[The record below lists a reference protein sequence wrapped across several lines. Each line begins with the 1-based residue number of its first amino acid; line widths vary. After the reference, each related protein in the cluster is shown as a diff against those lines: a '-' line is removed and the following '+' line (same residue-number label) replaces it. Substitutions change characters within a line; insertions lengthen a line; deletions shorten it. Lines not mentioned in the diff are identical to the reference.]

1 MNRWFDCNF
10 NYNKHSTNAQNLSF
24 RCSTPE
30 IMHSVK
36 LPKLVHCTFNL
47 NVTLPTLEIILPT
60 FRDLRRPSWK
70 QAGQ

>member
-10 NYNKHSTNAQNLSF
+10 NYNKHCTNVQSLSF

-36 LPKLVHCTFNL
+36 LPKLVRFDFASSSKQQHTN
-47 NVTLPTLEIILPT
+47 NV
-60 FRDLRRPSWK
+60 
-70 QAGQ
+70 